1 MKKINQT
8 GHTHYAA
15 LFIVIATIV
24 LVGVR
29 VLTSGHANQ
38 ISTTSSGTATF
49 KEFKIPTLKSTPT
62 GITESGGNI
71 WFSEAASNKIGML
84 TPSGLFQEF
93 KVPTLNS
100 SPHSISAARNGNIW
114 FTEYNADKIG
124 SINSA
129 GVIHEYTI
137 PTPQSQPNL
146 IVAGINGYVWFTEN
160 ANHDYGYIKTNTGI
174 ITEKNVYSSGKVTF
188 NGITA
193 TEDGEI
199 WLTGLGG
206 IYLES
211 PNDPSGDGGGGYPLR
226 PGIIPGGIVQAQAS
240 KYSYFVWFAES
251 NGAIGKA
258 ALGSLAG
265 TYPVSGDPTE
275 IANGPKSSLWFT
287 EPKANRIGQLTYNG
301 AATYY
306 SVPTLNALPQ
316 YITVGPNGTLWFT
329 ELNSNKIGELI
340 PG

>member
-137 PTPQSQPNL
+137 PP
-146 IVAGINGYVWFTEN
+146 
-160 ANHDYGYIKTNTGI
+160 
-174 ITEKNVYSSGKVTF
+174 
-188 NGITA
+188 
-193 TEDGEI
+193 
-199 WLTGLGG
+199 
-206 IYLES
+206 
-211 PNDPSGDGGGGYPLR
+211 
-226 PGIIPGGIVQAQAS
+226 
-240 KYSYFVWFAES
+240 
-251 NGAIGKA
+251 
-258 ALGSLAG
+258 
-265 TYPVSGDPTE
+265 
-275 IANGPKSSLWFT
+275 
-287 EPKANRIGQLTYNG
+287 
-301 AATYY
+301 
-306 SVPTLNALPQ
+306 
-316 YITVGPNGTLWFT
+316 
-329 ELNSNKIGELI
+329 
-340 PG
+340 